1 MQCVARTGLEAKHGS
16 QRGNSEPKKRAHA
29 HQEFFPEEDPIRE
42 MPPVPNSMDAGWT
55 PAFLTPILS
64 RDRPNVARHSQ
75 KLHRRPKAPRT
86 GVCAAQTGI
95 SCLRGRGQ
103 TTGSGSRS
111 LKGRDPSSGSVGF
124 RSCVILSAAKDSAV
138 LAAQVP
144 GSHPLG
150 EEFSF
155 HENVGS
161 IARNSP

>member
-1 MQCVARTGLEAKHGS
+1 MRCLPYRT
-16 QRGNSEPKKRAHA
+16 PW
-29 HQEFFPEEDPIRE
+29 
-42 MPPVPNSMDAGWT
+42 MPDG
-55 PAFLTPILS
+55 
-64 RDRPNVARHSQ
+64 
-75 KLHRRPKAPRT
+75 RRPFSPLFSAET
-86 GVCAAQTGI
+86 GRMLRAIHKSFTDARKPHERASVKLRQGFPACAG
-95 SCLRGRGQ
+95 GQ